1 MKVATGTWTRPW
13 SCGQVKAR
21 KMVISCTWT
30 RQGRAGR
37 TGLLAQ
43 EKHLG
48 SVWPETCRPQPRPTT
63 LRARQDS
70 VVFEERR
77 TRCGHIG
84 HVPLFHWGLGGSG
97 RGLLEVHTTTSI
109 ACLSSFHLHVIQGE
123 STDPVFQEFPEVLA
137 RGREGPSTQTPGSQ
151 HLVRSENPYVV
162 RGLLRG

>member
-13 SCGQVKAR
+13 KAR
-21 KMVISCTWT
+21 KMVISCMCT

-48 SVWPETCRPQPRPTT
+48 SAWPETCRPQPRSTT
-63 LRARQDS
+63 LRARWGS

-77 TRCGHIG
+77 TWCGHIG
-84 HVPLFHWGLGGSG
+84 RVPSFHRGLGGSG
-97 RGLLEVHTTTSI
+97 RELLEAHTTTSI

-137 RGREGPSTQTPGSQ
+137 RGQEGPSTQAPASQ
-151 HLVRSENPYVV
+151 HPVRSENPYVV
-162 RGLLRG
+162 RGLLRE